1 MNKAK
6 LCTLLGFAQK
16 SNNLIAG
23 QALVYKSLGKK
34 YIGVVLIGTNI
45 SEQSGEKIK
54 WKCRRLNIPIVTALT
69 TEELSQ
75 AIGKHNRT
83 VIALTN
89 PNFSQS
95 IVDLIS
101 DMGTK

>member
-16 SNNLIAG
+16 SNNLISG
-23 QALVYKSLGKK
+23 QELVYKSLGKK
-34 YIGVVLIGTNI
+34 YIGVVLIGANI
-45 SEQSGEKIK
+45 SEQSGEKIT
-54 WKCRRLNIPIVTALT
+54 WKCRRLNIPIVTTLT

-83 VIALTN
+83 VIALTDS
-89 PNFSQS
+89 NFSQS